1 MIVVFARHKVNDY
14 ATWKAVFEA
23 NEDIRKAGGEIS
35 HRIFHAIE
43 DPNDIGLMFE
53 WESLEKAHQFMSSPE
68 LKAKMIEAGVVGEPI
83 FDFLKEY

>member
-1 MIVVFARHKVNDY
+1 MVVVFFRHKVKDY
-14 ATWKAVFEA
+14 EAWKAVFDNA
-23 NEDIRKAGGEIS
+23 NDFRKAGGEIS
-35 HRIFHAIE
+35 HRVFHAIE